1 MGDDPGDNIQNQ
13 NLISDDVA
21 SALAAATTDSQ
32 SNTPNSTPDVKPPL
46 EPIGQTPPAMP
57 NQDAVPTTGDSQV
70 GEESSVGSINQTT
83 PTGQPT
89 TPEELHKIKQQA
101 LKQLGPMVGH
111 LQQTPQERFDTL
123 MMMIRASD
131 DETLI
136 KPAYEAALQIED
148 DNKKAQALLDV
159 VNEVNYLTQPNKPT
173 QQ

>member
-1 MGDDPGDNIQNQ
+1 MSLVPWRQLLQTINQ
-13 NLISDDVA
+13 
-21 SALAAATTDSQ
+21 TH
-32 SNTPNSTPDVKPPL
+32 
-46 EPIGQTPPAMP
+46 QTPPTMP
-57 NQDAVPTTGDSQV
+57 DQNTVPTAGNNQAPE
-70 GEESSVGSINQTT
+70 GSSVSSFDQTA

-89 TPEELHKIKQQA
+89 TPEELHEIKQQA